1 MRNTWTKPF
10 AGLLVV
16 GFFGGV
22 FFVCLFS
29 IESLSDLHKKINVKK
44 LVLALKHNMVGLPLC
59 FLRANSNRH

>member
-1 MRNTWTKPF
+1 MDKTFCRF
-10 AGLLVV
+10 VGGGG
-16 GFFGGV
+16 GFFWWG
-22 FFVCLFS
+22 FFCLFS